1 LKRNP
6 YYWGKAED
14 GAQLPYLDEIEFQII
29 PDDSTRLLKL
39 KAGEVDGSEFIPFSR
54 VKELQGDA
62 NLRME
67 LWPSTNV
74 SYLGMFSGEKL
85 KNGAAN
91 PLSNQKFRQA
101 LNYAVNKQAVIAIT
115 TQGLGKPLSTFMSSV
130 TPLALTGNPVYVYD
144 LAKAKAL
151 MTESGVPAGTELSCQ
166 MTAGNQNMLN
176 NLTAIQQMWSQ
187 IGVKLNIIQY
197 DNPTRTAHYR
207 AEDYQINAGGWT
219 DDIADPS
226 EIASYFAYYPNVHNL
241 HTQWQDKRVNELY
254 EMSQKE
260 LDIDKRRA
268 QYKELQ
274 ERFIEAA
281 PIVFLYE
288 VPYPVAFRKNTHG
301 FVQIPL
307 GNNYFEQVYVER

>member
-1 LKRNP
+1 
-6 YYWGKAED
+6 
-14 GAQLPYLDEIEFQII
+14 
-29 PDDSTRLLKL
+29 
-39 KAGEVDGSEFIPFSR
+39 
-54 VKELQGDA
+54 VKELQADP

-74 SYLGMFSGEKL
+74 SYLGMFCGEKL
-85 KNGAAN
+85 KNGTAN

-101 LNYAVNKQAVIAIT
+101 LNYAVNEQAVIAIT

-130 TPLALTGNPVYVYD
+130 TPLALTGNPIYVYD
-144 LAKAKAL
+144 LARAKAL
-151 MTESGVPAGTELSCQ
+151 MAESGVPQGTELTCQ
-166 MTAGNQNMLN
+166 MTAGNQNNLN

-187 IGVKLNIIQY
+187 IGVKLNILQL

-226 EIASYFAYYPNVHNL
+226 EIASYFAYYPTVHNV
-241 HTQWQDKRVNELY
+241 HTQWQDARVNELY

-307 GNNYFEQVYVER
+307 GNNYFEQAYVER